1 MDPSDNL
8 RTPKVMPS
16 KATLAPNDLLQ
27 AGSGASFTT
36 YNGSSASSNSSSAD
50 SSYLGKPATPTFP
63 QLSGN
68 KASTPPILNRNRSQQ
83 SYEQAA
89 PADERSALA
98 QILSGINDMQREM
111 SRLHIRMDTMED
123 RSIGISPA
131 PSPHI
136 RPRSIQR
143 AISSRSMR
151 SSSPEKL
158 STIHSSTTPAHLAS
172 LSRNA
177 VAQPSPILAKEPE
190 LGLWCVV
197 PAGGA
202 GTRLWPLSR
211 ESYPKFLLDLVGSG
225 RTLLQSTW
233 DRLLPLCGPKQMI
246 IVTGDAHV
254 DGVLDQLPEMAEN
267 NVLAEPSPKESMAAI
282 GLAAAVLLKRD
293 PEAVLGSFAADHI
306 ISGRDAF
313 ESAVTEAVAVARA
326 GYLVTI
332 GIAPSHPSTGFGYIK
347 LGKSLG
353 ISSAP
358 NAKIVTEFKEKPDAR
373 TASAYLAT
381 GDYRWN
387 GGMFVVKASVLLN
400 LLKSSVPE
408 LHEGLMK
415 IAESWDVGGKRE
427 QTLSEIWPG
436 LPKIAIDHAVAE
448 PAAKAG
454 KVAVVPATFGW
465 DDVGDFASLADLIP
479 AEKGEARVLGD
490 ASLVV
495 TESQAGGLIVP
506 AAGRTIACLG
516 VDDVV
521 IVDTPDALLITTRAR
536 SQDVKKIV
544 ARCKKAFPQLC

>member
-1 MDPSDNL
+1 
-8 RTPKVMPS
+8 
-16 KATLAPNDLLQ
+16 
-27 AGSGASFTT
+27 
-36 YNGSSASSNSSSAD
+36 
-50 SSYLGKPATPTFP
+50 
-63 QLSGN
+63 
-68 KASTPPILNRNRSQQ
+68 
-83 SYEQAA
+83 
-89 PADERSALA
+89 
-98 QILSGINDMQREM
+98 
-111 SRLHIRMDTMED
+111 
-123 RSIGISPA
+123 
-131 PSPHI
+131 
-136 RPRSIQR
+136 
-143 AISSRSMR
+143 MR

-158 STIHSSTTPAHLAS
+158 SVIPSSTTPAHLAQ
-172 LSRNA
+172 LVNGVA
-177 VAQPSPILAKEPE
+177 AQPAPILAREPDSD
-190 LGLWCVV
+190 LWCVV

-211 ESYPKFLLDLVGSG
+211 ESYPKFLLDLVGQG

-233 DRLLPLCGPKQMI
+233 DRLLPLSGPRKMI
-246 IVTGDAHV
+246 VVTGEAHV
-254 DGVLDQLPEMAEN
+254 DGVLDQLSDLPDN

-313 ESAVTEAVAVARA
+313 EAAVREAVAVAKT

-347 LGKSLG
+347 LGQALTVSG
-353 ISSAP
+353 AP
-358 NAKIVTEFKEKPDAR
+358 NARLVTEFKEKPDAR

-381 GDYRWN
+381 GNYRWN
-387 GGMFVVKASVLLN
+387 GGMFVVKAKTLMSLLHR
-400 LLKSSVPE
+400 SVPE
-408 LHEGLMK
+408 LHDGLMQ
-415 IAESWDVGGKRE
+415 IAEAWDVGGQRDKVM
-427 QTLSEIWPG
+427 QQIWPT

-465 DDVGDFASLADLIP
+465 DDVGDFSSLADLIP

-490 ASLVV
+490 QSLVV

-544 ARCKKAFPQLC
+544 SRCKKSFPQLC

>member
-1 MDPSDNL
+1 MTSSQDFSSL
-8 RTPKVMPS
+8 E
-16 KATLAPNDLLQ
+16 
-27 AGSGASFTT
+27 G
-36 YNGSSASSNSSSAD
+36 GSSNDSTNALRFLNPASARRTDSPSGTAPPASNSD
-50 SSYLGKPATPTFP
+50 
-63 QLSGN
+63 
-68 KASTPPILNRNRSQQ
+68 
-83 SYEQAA
+83 
-89 PADERSALA
+89 DRSALA
-98 QILSGINDMQREM
+98 QILNGIADMQREL
-111 SRLHIRMDTMED
+111 SRLHIRMDSIED
-123 RSIGISPA
+123 RNTGMSPA

-136 RPRSIQR
+136 RPRPIARQL
-143 AISSRSMR
+143 SSRSIR
-151 SSSPEKL
+151 STSPDKL
-158 STIHSSTTPAHLAS
+158 ASIPSSTTPAHLAQLVNGVS
-172 LSRNA
+172 
-177 VAQPSPILAKEPE
+177 AQPAPILAKEPD
-190 LGLWCVV
+190 LNMWCVV

-211 ESYPKFLLDLVGSG
+211 ESYPKFLLDLVGQG

-233 DRLLPLCGPKQMI
+233 DRLLPLSGARQMI

-254 DGVLDQLPEMAEN
+254 DGVLDQLPDLPDS

-313 ESAVTEAVAVARA
+313 ESAVREAVAVARS

-347 LGKSLG
+347 LGSPLNVQK
-353 ISSAP
+353 AP
-358 NAKIVTEFKEKPDAR
+358 NARIVTEFKEKPDAR

-381 GDYRWN
+381 GNYRWN
-387 GGMFVVKASVLLN
+387 GGMFVVKAKTLLD
-400 LLKSSVPE
+400 LLKASVPE

-415 IAESWDVGGKRE
+415 IADAWDVGGQRAKA
-427 QTLSEIWPG
+427 LHDIWPT

-454 KVAVVPATFGW
+454 KVAVIPATFGW
-465 DDVGDFASLADLIP
+465 DDVGDFSSLADLIP
-479 AEKGEARVLGD
+479 AEKGEARILGD
-490 ASLVV
+490 QSLVL

-506 AAGRTIACLG
+506 AAGRTVACLG

-521 IVDTPDALLITTRAR
+521 VVDTPDALLITTRAR

-544 ARCKKAFPQLC
+544 ARCKKQFPQLA

>member
-1 MDPSDNL
+1 MSDAH
-8 RTPKVMPS
+8 R
-16 KATLAPNDLLQ
+16 
-27 AGSGASFTT
+27 
-36 YNGSSASSNSSSAD
+36 
-50 SSYLGKPATPTFP
+50 
-63 QLSGN
+63 
-68 KASTPPILNRNRSQQ
+68 
-83 SYEQAA
+83 
-89 PADERSALA
+89 LA
-98 QILSGINDMQREM
+98 QLARM
-111 SRLHIRMDTMED
+111 HIRMDTMED
-123 RSIGISPA
+123 RSSGMSPA

-136 RPRSIQR
+136 RPRSITR
-143 AISSRSMR
+143 ALSSRSIR

-158 STIHSSTTPAHLAS
+158 ATIPSSNTPAYLAQ
-172 LSRNA
+172 LSRIA
-177 VAQPSPILAKEPE
+177 LAQPAPILTKEPE

-233 DRLLPLCGPKQMI
+233 DRLLPLCGPRKMM
-246 IVTGDAHV
+246 IVTGEAHV
-254 DGVLDQLPEMAEN
+254 DGVLDQLPELSES

-282 GLAAAVLLKRD
+282 GLAAAVLLQRD

-347 LGKSLG
+347 LGGTLS
-353 ISSAP
+353 IASAP
-358 NAKIVTEFKEKPDAR
+358 NARLVTEFKEKPDAR

-381 GDYRWN
+381 GNYRWN
-387 GGMFVVKASVLLN
+387 GGMFVVKAKTLLD

-408 LHEGLMK
+408 LHEGLLK
-415 IAESWDVGGKRE
+415 IAEAWDVGGKRE
-427 QTLSEIWPG
+427 QTLAEIWPT

-454 KVAVVPATFGW
+454 RVAVVPATFGW
-465 DDVGDFASLADLIP
+465 DDVGDFSSLADLIP

-506 AAGRTIACLG
+506 AAGRPIACLG

-521 IVDTPDALLITTRAR
+521 VVDTPDALLITTRAR

-544 ARCKKAFPQLC
+544 ARCKKAYPHLC

>member
-1 MDPSDNL
+1 MARMNVRLDTIDD
-8 RTPKVMPS
+8 RT
-16 KATLAPNDLLQ
+16 N
-27 AGSGASFTT
+27 GAS
-36 YNGSSASSNSSSAD
+36 
-50 SSYLGKPATPTFP
+50 PHP
-63 QLSGN
+63 
-68 KASTPPILNRNRSQQ
+68 
-83 SYEQAA
+83 
-89 PADERSALA
+89 
-98 QILSGINDMQREM
+98 
-111 SRLHIRMDTMED
+111 
-123 RSIGISPA
+123 SPA
-131 PSPHI
+131 I
-136 RPRSIQR
+136 RPRPIAR
-143 AISSRSMR
+143 TMSSRSMR
-151 SSSPEKL
+151 PSSPEKSAL
-158 STIHSSTTPAHLAS
+158 APIPSSTVPAHLGQLGSSSAIQ
-172 LSRNA
+172 
-177 VAQPSPILAKEPE
+177 QPAPIL
-190 LGLWCVV
+190 LGRPNLDLWCVV

-211 ESYPKFLLDLVGSG
+211 ESYPKFLLDLTGQG

-233 DRLLPLCGPKQMI
+233 DRLLPLSGSHQLM
-246 IVTGDAHV
+246 IVTGEAHV
-254 DGVLDQLPEMAEN
+254 DGVMDQLPDLPES

-313 ESAVTEAVAVARA
+313 ESAVTEAVATAKA

-347 LGKSLG
+347 LGEALKVAD
-353 ISSAP
+353 AP
-358 NAKIVTEFKEKPDAR
+358 NARRVTEFKEKPDAR

-381 GDYRWN
+381 GNYRWN
-387 GGMFVVKASVLLN
+387 GGMFVVQAKTLLK

-408 LHEGLMK
+408 LHDGLMR
-415 IAESWDVGGKRE
+415 IAESWDVGGQRDKV
-427 QTLSEIWPG
+427 LNEIWPT

-454 KVAVVPATFGW
+454 RVAVVPATFGW
-465 DDVGDFASLADLIP
+465 DDVGDFSSLADLIP

-490 ASLVV
+490 QSLVV

-521 IVDTPDALLITTRAR
+521 VVDTPDALLITTRAR

-544 ARCKKAFPQLC
+544 ARCKKTFPQLC